1 MTHTVETLFQHATR
15 NTQRPTLNIVVS
27 NRLMASGSGALVF
40 FQVSAGTHVQRG
52 SSAIPIK
59 GAGHRAVT
67 ETMLEHLLNA
77 VSHAEE
83 AMPKG
88 QETSDEMDRIKVA
101 KSADLI
107 CMHDL
112 EGRILSVSQSV
123 CDALGMPAAMLRK
136 MRIQDVLSKDSSWG
150 YNTYLQRLKRDGFAD
165 GIMNIV
171 TRDGKRRTWKY
182 RNALEMDE
190 HSVPVVRGVAR
201 DVTECEEAFQAVL
214 RSEEYFRSIIEN
226 VSDIIAVI
234 ELDGSLRYG
243 SPSVCRVLGYSRRAI
258 RGMRG
263 IDLIHPDDMQ
273 KAAGYLAQ
281 QIEDPAAT
289 QTIELQVRHASGAWR
304 SFEIVA
310 TNLVKK
316 GRTAAIVL
324 NARDIT
330 GRKLLEVQLTQA
342 NRLGALGRLA
352 ATVAH
357 EFNNV
362 LMGMQPFAELMQR
375 PDVKPDLI
383 AKGAGHIANSIQ
395 RGRRIVLDILRFAQP
410 YQPAMAAVDLREL
423 WESFAPE
430 AENVLGN
437 ITSIVSDIPYD
448 LYAKADRTQ
457 ISQVLANLVA
467 NARDA
472 MPDGGMLTVEAND
485 LGAGASFPFGVVPHS
500 ERFVHLSISDTG
512 MGMTRDVMERIFE
525 PLFTTKLSGGT
536 GLGLAVA
543 HQVMTQHEGYI
554 FVTSEPGRG
563 SAFHLFLPKAAT
575 PPPARKSAQPAN
587 RTPASRKVLLI
598 DDEKM
603 IVEGITVLLEEC
615 GIEVESIGSGFE
627 AEDIIARFQP
637 DLVVLDLGL
646 PGMDGKEVY
655 AHIREMDR
663 KLPVIFAT
671 GHGDREAL
679 LDFLKDPHTRFLQK
693 PFEITDL
700 LEMMVDIESEGTS

>member
-1 MTHTVETLFQHATR
+1 MPRRQGAFDATGR
-15 NTQRPTLNIVVS
+15 NEP
-27 NRLMASGSGALVF
+27 
-40 FQVSAGTHVQRG
+40 
-52 SSAIPIK
+52 
-59 GAGHRAVT
+59 
-67 ETMLEHLLNA
+67 
-77 VSHAEE
+77 
-83 AMPKG
+83 
-88 QETSDEMDRIKVA
+88 VA
-101 KSADLI
+101 ASADLI
-107 CMHDL
+107 CKHDL
-112 EGRILSVSQSV
+112 DGRLLYVSQSV
-123 CDALGMPAAMLRK
+123 CDALGMPAAILCRMT
-136 MRIQDVLSKDSSWG
+136 IQDLLSKDSTWG
-150 YNTYLQRLKRDGFAD
+150 FTTYMQRLKRDGFAD

-171 TRDGKRRTWKY
+171 TREGKRRTWKY

-190 HSVPVVRGVAR
+190 HSDPVIRGVAR
-201 DVTECEEAFQAVL
+201 DVTEGQEAFQAVL

-226 VSDIIAVI
+226 VSDIIAI
-234 ELDGSLRYG
+234 MELDGSLRYG
-243 SPSVCRVLGYSRRAI
+243 SPSVCRVLGYSRRAL

-263 IDLIHPDDMQ
+263 LDLIHPEDVP
-273 KAAGYLAQ
+273 KAAGYLAV
-281 QIEDPAAT
+281 QIADPAAA

-304 SFEIVA
+304 SFEIMA

-316 GRTAAIVL
+316 GRTSAVVL

-330 GRKLLEVQLTQA
+330 GRKLLEAQLTQA

-375 PDVKPDLI
+375 PEAKPDLI

-410 YQPAMAAVDLREL
+410 YQPVMAAVDVREL
-423 WESFAPE
+423 WEMFAPE

-437 ITSIVSDIPYD
+437 TTSIVPAIPHG

-457 ISQVLANLVA
+457 ISQVLANLVS

-472 MPDGGMLTVEAND
+472 MPDGGMLTVDANE
-485 LGAGASFPFGVVPHS
+485 LAAGASFSFGVVPHP
-500 ERFVHLSISDTG
+500 ERYVQISIGDTG
-512 MGMTRDVMERIFE
+512 MGMPRDVMERIFE

-543 HQVMTQHEGYI
+543 HQVVTQHEGYI
-554 FVTSEPGRG
+554 FVESEPGHG
-563 SAFHLFLPKAAT
+563 STFHLFLPKTAA
-575 PPPARKSAQPAN
+575 PAAKETRDTGGN

-598 DDEKM
+598 DDEQM
-603 IVEGITVLLEEC
+603 IVEGITALLEQD

-627 AEDIIARFQP
+627 AAETIARFHP

-646 PGMDGKEVY
+646 PGMDGSEVY
-655 AHIREMDR
+655 AHIREVD
-663 KLPVIFAT
+663 KELPVIFAT
-671 GHGDREAL
+671 GHGDPQAL
-679 LDFLKDPHTRFLQK
+679 HEFLNDPHTRFLQK

-700 LEMMVDIESEGTS
+700 LEMMVDVESEGTS

>member
-1 MTHTVETLFQHATR
+1 MF
-15 NTQRPTLNIVVS
+15 
-27 NRLMASGSGALVF
+27 
-40 FQVSAGTHVQRG
+40 
-52 SSAIPIK
+52 
-59 GAGHRAVT
+59 
-67 ETMLEHLLNA
+67 EHQLNA
-77 VSHAEE
+77 ISHPEE
-83 AMPKG
+83 AMPRR
-88 QETSDEMDRIKVA
+88 QETSDETGRVEPA
-101 KSADLI
+101 AASADLI

-112 EGRILSVSQSV
+112 DGRLLFVSQSV
-123 CDALGMPAAMLRK
+123 CDALGMPAAILCK
-136 MRIQDVLSKDSSWG
+136 MTIQDLLSKDSTWG
-150 YNTYLQRLKRDGFAD
+150 FTAYMQRLRRDGFAD

-171 TRDGKRRTWKY
+171 TRDGSRRTWKY
-182 RNALEMDE
+182 RNTLEADQD
-190 HSVPVVRGVAR
+190 SVPFIRGVAR
-201 DVTECEEAFQAVL
+201 DVTEREEAFQAVL

-226 VSDIIAVI
+226 VSDIIAII

-243 SPSVCRVLGYSRRAI
+243 SPSVGRVLGYSRRAL

-263 IDLIHPDDMQ
+263 LDLIHPEDAR
-273 KAAGYLAQ
+273 KAAGYLAL

-316 GRTAAIVL
+316 GRTSAVVL

-330 GRKLLEVQLTQA
+330 GRKLLEAQLTQA

-375 PDVKPDLI
+375 PDAKPDLI
-383 AKGAGHIANSIQ
+383 VKGAGHIANSIQ

-410 YQPAMAAVDLREL
+410 YQPVMAAVSLREL
-423 WESFAPE
+423 WETFAPE

-437 ITSIVSDIPYD
+437 MTSIVSSIPQA
-448 LYAKADRTQ
+448 LYATADRTQ

-485 LGAGASFPFGVVPHS
+485 LADNASFPFGVVPNP
-500 ERFVHLSISDTG
+500 ERFVQISIGDTG
-512 MGMTRDVMERIFE
+512 KGMARDVMERIFE
-525 PLFTTKLSGGT
+525 PLFTTRPSGGT

-554 FVTSEPGRG
+554 FVESEPGHG
-563 SAFHLFLPKAAT
+563 STFHLFLPKAAA
-575 PPPARKSAQPAN
+575 PAAATMQSRPIAGN
-587 RTPASRKVLLI
+587 RAPASRKVLLI
-598 DDEKM
+598 DDEEL
-603 IVEGITVLLEEC
+603 IVEGITALLEEC
-615 GIEVESIGSGFE
+615 GIEVESIGSGFDA
-627 AEDIIARFQP
+627 AETIARFHP

-646 PGMDGKEVY
+646 PGMDGSEVY
-655 AHIREMDR
+655 SLIREMDR
-663 KLPVIFAT
+663 ELPVIFAT
-671 GHGDREAL
+671 GHGDRQAL
-679 LDFLKDPHTRFLQK
+679 HDFLNDTHTRFLQK
-693 PFEITDL
+693 PFEVSDL
-700 LEMMVDIESEGTS
+700 LEMMVDVESEGTS